1 MSKQLKEVF
10 MSLQSIVALVKT
22 KLDTVDQAIISLL
35 QSKIG
40 FINELSHYI
49 IKSGGKRLR
58 PLLVLLGAKAC
69 SYEGNET
76 INLAVAMEYFHTATL
91 LHDDV
96 IDNSLLRRGKETA
109 NSVWGSKASVLVGD
123 FLFTR
128 AFQLLTQCGKIE
140 IIRVLADASNT
151 ITRGEVM
158 QLINSHD
165 LSMSQQQYMEV
176 IHSKTATL
184 FAAAAKMGAMLTDKS
199 ANIIEAMGF
208 YGLHLGNAF
217 QLVDDALDYCGS
229 SEQIGKNIG
238 DDLAE
243 GKCTLPLIYAYH
255 HATPHQKEIIQEAV
269 TNYKVDNLPKVQEI
283 IQATQAISYTYQI
296 AAEEVDKALTELHC
310 IPDSIYKEA
319 LIQLGHFA
327 LEREH

>member
-1 MSKQLKEVF
+1 
-10 MSLQSIVALVKT
+10 MSLKSIVDLVKSE
-22 KLDTVDQAIISLL
+22 LDAFDLAIIEQL
-35 QSKIG
+35 QAKQS

-69 SYEGNET
+69 HYEGNAT
-76 INLAVAMEYFHTATL
+76 IDLAVTMEYFHTATL

-109 NSVWGSKASVLVGD
+109 NAVWGSKASVLVGD

-128 AFQLLTQCGKIE
+128 AFQLLVCCKKIE
-140 IIRVLADASNT
+140 IISVLADASNT

-158 QLINSHD
+158 QLLNAHNLTI
-165 LSMSQQQYMEV
+165 SQQQYMEV

-184 FAAAAKMGAMLTDKS
+184 FSAAAKMGAMLTDQPK
-199 ANIIEAMGF
+199 NIIDAMGA

-217 QLVDDALDYCGS
+217 QLVDDALDYCGT

-255 HATPHQKEIIQEAV
+255 HGNTEQQKIIQQAV
-269 TNYKVDNLPKVQEI
+269 KERKIDFLPHVQEI
-283 IQATQAISYTYQI
+283 IESTKAIQYTYKI
-296 AAEEVDKALTELHC
+296 AAQEVDEALTALH
-310 IPDSIYKEA
+310 ILPETIYKEA
-319 LIQLGHFA
+319 LIKLAHFS
-327 LEREH
+327 LKRDY